1 MTGVSARLVDVVLSA
16 AEQRGIDT
24 SVRVRELG
32 VSPEPRR
39 KPFAR
44 IEWDAFASLCEFIAA
59 ALGSDDAVI
68 DFGECVAPSES
79 MPVFRLLGLVVTDP
93 IDQYE
98 IGARWLGPSLMPM
111 IEGRVEVLPDGV
123 IVERLRMLES
133 HRECRA
139 VMLMLCGYF
148 RASPTVWGAPRAEVR
163 VDLVPGG
170 ADYAIRAPRRAKG
183 RISRLVDRIRGRA
196 ALQTVLRE
204 LEGQHWDINDSY
216 REVRAAHDRIALQA
230 RALAR
235 VNEIGAAL
243 SQQIDLDHVAT
254 TLGRVLTDD
263 LDFTGAEIEIRLD
276 DPDPS
281 ESVAENAA
289 PHEQRP
295 RYRRSFGETGG
306 EPSHRHA
313 LENASGPFGRLT
325 LWREADAAAISG
337 DLEPTGSMLLRRLL
351 PWIAIALDNAR
362 AYRRLEDHADQLEQR
377 VRERTA
383 SLISANHHLVRE
395 VEERR
400 RATEALDESEAQ
412 LRASERLASV
422 GTLAAGIAHEIN
434 NPIGSI
440 LAAAQFAQVL
450 ENDEGSRAEIDQALE
465 DIVREA
471 KRCGG
476 IVKSVLQFARD
487 ERTDKWDCRLEEILR
502 RTARLAQPETEA
514 EGAQL
519 ELHLPPAPVWVH
531 VNPIQIE
538 QALLNLIRNA
548 LEAGGAHVH
557 VRVDA
562 DDERGLARVQIDDDG
577 PGIPEAERV
586 RIFEPF
592 YTTRREEGGT
602 GLGLSVVHGIARE
615 HGGQL
620 KVESNAAGGLAVLLE
635 LPRVQGP
642 AVALEDKLEERR
654 EDRRDGVVTEPGPKG

>member
-1 MTGVSARLVDVVLSA
+1 MTGVSARLADAVLAA

-32 VSPEPRR
+32 ISPERRR
-39 KPFAR
+39 KALAR
-44 IEWDAFASLCEFIAA
+44 IEWDPFASLCEFIAA
-59 ALGSDDAVI
+59 ELGTDGAAI
-68 DFGECVAPSES
+68 DFGESVAPSES
-79 MPVFRLLGLVVTDP
+79 MPVFRLLGRVIADP

-139 VMLMLCGYF
+139 LMLMLCGYF
-148 RASPTVWGAPRAEVR
+148 RASPTVWGAPRAEVS

-170 ADYAIRAPRRAKG
+170 ADYTIRAPRRAKG
-183 RISRLVDRIRGRA
+183 RISRLVDRMRGRA
-196 ALQTVLRE
+196 ALQTVLKE
-204 LEGQHWDINDSY
+204 LESQHWDINDSY
-216 REVRAAHDRIALQA
+216 REVQAAQDRIALQA

-235 VNEIGAAL
+235 VNEIGAEL

-263 LDFTGAEIEIRLD
+263 LDFAGVEIELRLEDPEGAE
-276 DPDPS
+276 PVS
-281 ESVAENAA
+281 ETAA
-289 PHEQRP
+289 AFER
-295 RYRRSFGETGG
+295 RTSYRRAFGETGG
-306 EPSHRHA
+306 EPSDRHA

-325 LWREADAAAISG
+325 LWRGTDTPGAPG
-337 DLEPTGSMLLRRLL
+337 DLEPTGAMLLRRLL
-351 PWIAIALDNAR
+351 PWISIALDNAR

-450 ENDEGSRAEIDQALE
+450 EHDQGDGAQIDQALE

-519 ELHLPPAPVWVH
+519 ELHLPPMPVWVH

-548 LEAGGAHVH
+548 LEAGGAQLH
-557 VRVDA
+557 VRLDA
-562 DDERGLARVQIDDDG
+562 DDERGLAMVQIDDDG
-577 PGIPEAERV
+577 PGIPKAERV

-635 LPRVQGP
+635 LPRVQAP
-642 AVALEDKLEERR
+642 AVALEDKPEERR
-654 EDRRDGVVTEPGPKG
+654 EDEATEPRPKG